1 MGIGVVAQR
10 ARDVHAARPRHL
22 PVQQQQRRALRARQ
36 AQGHLAIARRHDPE
50 AVGLQAEGQQLHDGG
65 IVIGDEDRLRSRA
78 PRHRC
83 GRARRTGLRGLP
95 LGQLQHLALGPGQHL
110 EHAPT
115 GGGPPSADF
124 HQSVDRVVVPQ
135 GVVVKEREAPG
146 ASGDGVVHRRLGG
159 AVAPAHL
166 VRVLIEAVLR
176 VVDDDVGAGEE
187 LDVTA
192 ILTVHGLSRSRPG
205 RGRDGSDEPGCV
217 GLVIDRVDQRD
228 RAHLESIAQ
237 GQRGM
242 IQVLG
247 DHTHAADGE
256 AALGEVVVADRGP
269 ELPERDGEIRVLHL
283 PRQRPFQLVPQVTRG
298 IDVPFVVGVEQ
309 GREEGKALDVVPV
322 RVGDHQVPTHGAP
335 VRGQRQPES
344 VGAGAAVE
352 DDQGAVRRAHL
363 DARRVAPVTERGR
376 TRHRQ

>member
-1 MGIGVVAQR
+1 M
-10 ARDVHAARPRHL
+10 
-22 PVQQQQRRALRARQ
+22 
-36 AQGHLAIARRHDPE
+36 
-50 AVGLQAEGQQLHDGG
+50 
-65 IVIGDEDRLRSRA
+65 
-78 PRHRC
+78 
-83 GRARRTGLRGLP
+83 
-95 LGQLQHLALGPGQHL
+95 
-110 EHAPT
+110 
-115 GGGPPSADF
+115 
-124 HQSVDRVVVPQ
+124 
-135 GVVVKEREAPG
+135 KEREAPG

-192 ILTVHGLSRSRPG
+192 ILAVHGWRRSRPG

-217 GLVIDRVDQRD
+217 GLVIDRVDHRD
-228 RAHLESIAQ
+228 RAHLEPIAQ

-363 DARRVAPVTERGR
+363 DARRVTPVAERGR
-376 TRHRQ
+376 TRHRQRPTGAPEPDQHRRPPGSALRPVTLAHPPGESNLGFAIAEASPAAVREIVGPTGRGRLHRIHVRDFVAR